1 MKYFCSKCGK
11 TTAYNFELP
20 KFCSACGQSFA
31 STTTKSVPTN
41 INKNEL
47 KFKQN
52 NKQINIEDDILY
64 NSEGHNLDNDQY
76 KIAANFKNIK
86 PAFKID
92 LYKPIQE
99 TVGSLLE
106 NPSKPIENIKS
117 EVNTINRS
125 DVDILEEFKREAG
138 SLRQNE

>member
-11 TTAYNFELP
+11 TTAYNLELP

-31 STTTKSVPTN
+31 SAYSKSIPTN

-47 KFKQN
+47 KFKEN

-64 NSEGHNLDNDQY
+64 NSEGHNLDDDKY
-76 KIAANFKNIK
+76 KMAVNFKNIK

-99 TVGSLLE
+99 TLGSLLD

-125 DVDILEEFKREAG
+125 DVDILAEFKREAG